1 MRPVDPRVGLCASCT
16 ASRPNGAGPFYKQT
30 AGTHHSCLRRGGVH
44 GRPCLEPAADANTL
58 CGICSMK
65 TTLCRGVNTQFC
77 PNRREDGSDLC
88 SSCLRP
94 RCKRAACAGTAL
106 EDGYCES
113 HKTVALTHLLDDQD
127 RLASYYDL
135 KEPSSVRG
143 PREYICKLCNK
154 LATPQ
159 HVQSSQHGRKLL
171 DYKNMRKVGEK
182 RVSQYLSSQANAESF
197 VAYKGCTIGLPH
209 PHQCY
214 PFGVVY
220 SPPPGLEHQSVQ
232 SSSASFGLESQRNT
246 MLGTASSSLAST
258 CESLQEKNKVRLCRL
273 YQKLERQGYL
283 CSNQLAELHE
293 QAAAPPGQWECRTS
307 QA

>member
-1 MRPVDPRVGLCASCT
+1 MAECVRCKRFYGTAQNFGCCSVCVQTCRSERCEVRPVDPRVGFCASCT

-88 SSCLRP
+88 NSCLRP

-127 RLASYYDL
+127 RLAS
-135 KEPSSVRG
+135 
-143 PREYICKLCNK
+143 KLRPEGTLVCTR
-154 LATPQ
+154 TP
-159 HVQSSQHGRKLL
+159 
-171 DYKNMRKVGEK
+171 
-182 RVSQYLSSQANAESF
+182 
-197 VAYKGCTIGLPH
+197 
-209 PHQCY
+209 
-214 PFGVVY
+214 GVY
-220 SPPPGLEHQSVQ
+220 
-232 SSSASFGLESQRNT
+232 
-246 MLGTASSSLAST
+246 M
-258 CESLQEKNKVRLCRL
+258 
-273 YQKLERQGYL
+273 
-283 CSNQLAELHE
+283 
-293 QAAAPPGQWECRTS
+293 
-307 QA
+307 